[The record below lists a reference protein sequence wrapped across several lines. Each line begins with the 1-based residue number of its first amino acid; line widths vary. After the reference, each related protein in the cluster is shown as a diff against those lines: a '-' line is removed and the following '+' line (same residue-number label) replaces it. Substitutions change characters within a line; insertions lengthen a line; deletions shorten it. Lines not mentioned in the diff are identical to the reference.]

1 MRHFEK
7 KCRILERTGYSMAFF
22 RVFLPCPLFSAMRIS
37 PLLSLLFLFS
47 ALSAWGGTYV
57 NSTPKELQDK
67 LAAAVESAAKE
78 FNFAIRGV
86 ARRRLQKSTR
96 PYDKLFLELDG
107 ERVTFERNGSDRLA
121 GVLGGEAVEW
131 LGNQVTF
138 RRRDIDGAL
147 VQTFTA
153 EDGVRTNVYRFEE
166 DGKVL
171 HLDIT
176 VKSPKLKSPLVYT
189 LQYRLQE

>member
-22 RVFLPCPLFSAMRIS
+22 RVSLPCPLFSAMRIS

-107 ERVTFERNGSDRLA
+107 ERVTFERNGSDRLGSGWGTRSPSAA
-121 GVLGGEAVEW
+121 GIPTAHW
-131 LGNQVTF
+131 CRPS
-138 RRRDIDGAL
+138 RRRTGFGPTSTVL
-147 VQTFTA
+147 RKMGRCFTWTS
-153 EDGVRTNVYRFEE
+153 R
-166 DGKVL
+166 
-171 HLDIT
+171 
-176 VKSPKLKSPLVYT
+176 
-189 LQYRLQE
+189 